1 MKGLTPTLAVLLLTA
16 PAMAQY
22 QAHEPIVGSYLL
34 RPLIACPTLKEAEA
48 EGPTAQSACEVLSTD
63 VKVSLAGTYSGYPN
77 GKRIFA
83 VYVTKFDGEKAKL
96 FLKE

>member
-1 MKGLTPTLAVLLLTA
+1 MKGLTSALAVLLVTA

-22 QAHEPIVGSYLL
+22 ETHEPIVGSYLL
-34 RPLIACPTLKEAEA
+34 RPLMACSTLKAAEDA
-48 EGPTAQSACEVLSTD
+48 TAQSTCEVLSTD
-63 VKVSLAGTYSGYPN
+63 VKVSLIGTYSGYPN

-83 VYVTKFDGEKAKL
+83 VFVTKLDGEKAKL